1 MGALKIDV
9 GASIFRCGLNGY
21 RVGGYATL
29 IQRGSKLIDVSRG
42 AYNYL
47 TRNLYRGNI
56 SDFAVETDGAH

>member
-9 GASIFRCGLNGY
+9 GASIFWCGLNGN

-29 IQRGSKLIDVSRG
+29 IQRGGKLIDISRR
-42 AYNYL
+42 AYNNL

-56 SDFAVETDGAH
+56 IDFAVETDGVH